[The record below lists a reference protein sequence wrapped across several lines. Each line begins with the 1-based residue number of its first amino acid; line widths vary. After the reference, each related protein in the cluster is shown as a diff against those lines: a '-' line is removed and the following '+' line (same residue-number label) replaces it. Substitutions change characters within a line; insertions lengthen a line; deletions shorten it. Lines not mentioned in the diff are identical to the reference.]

1 MEGIHKYTARY
12 FYTEATFTCY
22 FVSQNQYIF
31 IFGKLILW
39 NLQLNNFKTT
49 FSSRFD
55 ELRGDFCFSKNF
67 FKNTPPRFLSHFKQV
82 KGLLIFFSKHPHF
95 FASRFKQVKG
105 YKNFLKSG
113 DFGCA
118 FRHPLSKWVKGVFS
132 MARLSKR
139 LKQEWDFFISP
150 KTGRRTY
157 NDLCRKCRNDCK
169 QSFRA
174 IVVSCLLYC
183 SKRSVKSVPNGN
195 DFNDSG

>member
-1 MEGIHKYTARY
+1 MNWEEI
-12 FYTEATFTCY
+12 
-22 FVSQNQYIF
+22 
-31 IFGKLILW
+31 
-39 NLQLNNFKTT
+39 
-49 FSSRFD
+49 
-55 ELRGDFCFSKNF
+55 FCFQKKFLKIFAKTPPKNPF
-67 FKNTPPRFLSHFKQV
+67 PFQTSERIFNFLFKNTP
-82 KGLLIFFSKHPHF
+82 IFSFPGSNKW
-95 FASRFKQVKG
+95 RDI
-105 YKNFLKSG
+105 KNFLKSG

-132 MARLSKR
+132 MARLSKK
-139 LKQEWDFFISP
+139 LKQEWDYFINP

-157 NDLCRKCRNDCK
+157 NGLCRKCRNDCK

>member
-55 ELRGDFCFSKNF
+55 ELRGDFCFFKNF
-67 FKNTPPRFLSHFKQV
+67 SKTPPKNRFPFQTSEGILK
-82 KGLLIFFSKHPHF
+82 I
-95 FASRFKQVKG
+95 
-105 YKNFLKSG
+105 FLKSG

-118 FRHPLSKWVKGVFS
+118 FLHPLSKLVKGVFS
-132 MARLSKR
+132 MARLSKK
-139 LKQEWDFFISP
+139 LKREWDFFISP

-174 IVVSCLLYC
+174 IVVCCPMYC
-183 SKRSVKSVPNGN
+183 SKRSIKSAPNSN